1 MKPPCLLCSGSADL
15 CSTCSRLCIRGE
27 GRVPLCS
34 LISTAAE
41 VQRVVTPT
49 HTTFWLRYLHLAK
62 STFIQVYEITMSAYN
77 MQHSTFKAG
86 HTCTSNVPVKMLADS
101 RMTCSKDRCTKTHHI
116 TSHHITA
123 QHITV
128 HCITS
133 HHVTAHHVACS
144 IAQVGNQQS
153 DGYLSGSS
161 FKRVP
166 LLVFRNVW
174 IVNIRVIWFVTMIF
188 SSLCF
193 GFTPSYDLS
202 YAGIAHLEGLQQI
215 SDLIPADQ

>member
-62 STFIQVYEITMSAYN
+62 STFSQVYEITMSAYN

-86 HTCTSNVPVKMLADS
+86 HTCTSNVPVKMLAADS
-101 RMTCSKDRCTKTHHI
+101 RITCSKDRCTKTHHI
-116 TSHHITA
+116 TSHY
-123 QHITV
+123 
-128 HCITS
+128 ITS
-133 HHVTAHHVACS
+133 HHSTAHHSALHHITPCYSTSRCMLYCS
-144 IAQVGNQQS
+144 SRKPTI
-153 DGYLSGSS
+153 
-161 FKRVP
+161 
-166 LLVFRNVW
+166 
-174 IVNIRVIWFVTMIF
+174 
-188 SSLCF
+188 
-193 GFTPSYDLS
+193 
-202 YAGIAHLEGLQQI
+202 
-215 SDLIPADQ
+215 